1 MGPAIGVAQFEVGV
15 EVRTE
20 FIQKGLALGI
30 AEDSTRACFKQN
42 LEQQQAQKYTADIYA
57 LARQRLQL
65 AGVLDAHISGGGLC
79 TVSDAQ
85 KFYSYR
91 RDGVTGRMAS
101 VIWFESMFK

>member
-1 MGPAIGVAQFEVGV
+1 MLGELIGAGASLVGGLFGKKSADKSAKAQ
-15 EVRTE
+15 
-20 FIQKGLALGI
+20 
-30 AEDSTRACFKQN
+30 QN

>member
-1 MGPAIGVAQFEVGV
+1 MLGALISAGASLVGGLMGNKSAKKSAKAQ
-15 EVRTE
+15 
-20 FIQKGLALGI
+20 
-30 AEDSTRACFKQN
+30 QN

-65 AGVLDAHISGGGLC
+65 AGVLDEHISGGGLC